1 MIWQYHS
8 IQGDL
13 SENAHPGMLIQT
25 YIKAPVCVA
34 HCGRSKE
41 YAKMKT
47 LILLALF
54 GFVLAVG
61 LTLPLSEDK
70 SEVKNPELKE
80 IASNFQAEDKEK

>member
-1 MIWQYHS
+1 MIWQYP
-8 IQGDL
+8 
-13 SENAHPGMLIQT
+13 PGIFIQT
-25 YIKAPVCVA
+25 YKSTSLCCY
-34 HCGRSKE
+34 CGRSKE